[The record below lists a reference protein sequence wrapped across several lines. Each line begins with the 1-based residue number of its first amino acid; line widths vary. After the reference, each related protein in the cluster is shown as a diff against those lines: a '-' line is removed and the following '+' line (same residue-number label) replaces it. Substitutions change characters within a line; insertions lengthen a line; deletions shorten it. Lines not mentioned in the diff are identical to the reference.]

1 VAIDYEKLLALKIP
15 EVEHSYADKDTILY
29 ALGVGVGHDPLD
41 PAQLPF
47 VYEKNLQALP
57 TFAAVLGYP
66 GFWARELDTGIDW
79 VKLVNGEQ
87 GVTLHRPLAPAG
99 TVIGRTRILEAIDK
113 GPGKGALIFTERT
126 VSDKVSGAPIATVTQ
141 TSFCRGDGGFGG
153 PPRATPSP
161 HRIPERAPDA
171 VCDLATRPEQALIYR
186 LSADRNPLHA
196 DPEIAKAAGFPRPI
210 LHGLATFGVVGHAL
224 LRAVCGYDP
233 ARLTAINA
241 RFSGPVFPGETLRT
255 EIWRDGTL
263 VSFRSRIMERDV
275 VVINNGRAQ
284 VQTQSAGAQSMTNK
298 CLPR

>member
-1 VAIDYEKLLALKIP
+1 MTINYDKLLALKIP
-15 EVEHSYADKDTILY
+15 EVEHSYTDKDTILY

-41 PAQLPF
+41 PDQLSF
-47 VYEKNLQALP
+47 VYEKNLKALP

-87 GVTLHRPLAPAG
+87 GVTLHRALAPTG

-113 GPGKGALIFTERT
+113 GAGKGALVYTERSVT
-126 VSDKVSGAPIATVTQ
+126 DKDSGALIATVTQ

-153 PPRATPSP
+153 PPREAPPTHP
-161 HRIPERAPDA
+161 IPERPPDA

-196 DPEIAKAAGFPRPI
+196 DPEIAIAAGFPRPI

-224 LRAVCGYDP
+224 LRTVCSYDP

-255 EIWRDGTL
+255 EIWREGAVVT
-263 VSFRSRIMERDV
+263 FRSRVVERDV
-275 VVINNGRAQ
+275 LAINNGRAEI
-284 VQTQSAGAQSMTNK
+284 SG
-298 CLPR
+298 

>member
-1 VAIDYEKLLALKIP
+1 VRRVSYSNNMTISYEKLLALKIP
-15 EVEHSYADKDTILY
+15 EVEHSYTDKDTILY

-41 PAQLPF
+41 PDQLPF

-113 GPGKGALIFTERT
+113 GAGKGALVYTERT
-126 VSDKVSGAPIATVTQ
+126 VTDKDSGALIATVTQ

-153 PPRATPSP
+153 PPREAPPTHP
-161 HRIPERAPDA
+161 IPERSPDA

-210 LHGLATFGVVGHAL
+210 LHGLATFGIVGHAL
-224 LRAVCGYDP
+224 LRTMCDYDP
-233 ARLTAINA
+233 TRLTAINA

-255 EIWRDGTL
+255 EIWSDGT
-263 VSFRSRIMERDV
+263 VASFRSRVVERDV
-275 VVINNGRAQ
+275 LAINNGRAEI
-284 VQTQSAGAQSMTNK
+284 SG
-298 CLPR
+298 